1 MKRKI
6 FQYGV
11 VYWLAI
17 LINAIIA
24 FFYLNYCYSILISSH
39 INSKDILPLA
49 LIVLIGG
56 FSPVALFFLI
66 KRHRLAVL
74 TQSILLL
81 LIVINILGALLMD
94 VFFFKSDYVL
104 SYGMY
109 FLLFGLWFIIVRKY
123 RFKGSKVDLQIESIG
138 KHKD

>member
-11 VYWLAI
+11 VYWSVI
-17 LINAIIA
+17 LINAIIT
-24 FFYLNYCYSILISSH
+24 FFYLTYCYSILISSH

-66 KRHRLAVL
+66 KRIGLRL
-74 TQSILLL
+74 
-81 LIVINILGALLMD
+81 
-94 VFFFKSDYVL
+94 
-104 SYGMY
+104 
-109 FLLFGLWFIIVRKY
+109 
-123 RFKGSKVDLQIESIG
+123 
-138 KHKD
+138 